1 MLLKLAAIGA
11 IGYVGYRY
19 FARETHSSHAAYA
32 KGQASGNHTDVRDA
46 GPEAMRDSD
55 PQNWTATDQASDE
68 SFPASDP
75 PGNY

>member
-1 MLLKLAAIGA
+1 MLLKLAALSA

-19 FARETHSSHAAYA
+19 FTRKSHAGHPAFA
-32 KGQASGNHTDVRDA
+32 EGQVSGSHQDVRDA
-46 GPEAMRDSD
+46 GPEAMRD
-55 PQNWTATDQASDE
+55 PVQREWTPTDQQLDE